1 VLIDVKLIKY
11 GLIIYVYVLKDIP
24 KLMEYVCQLM
34 TLLRYA
40 INIKKDPVLEELDEC
55 FTSLMLTYIFDISE
69 LINQQINNPTDIE
82 KYKDRHDNL
91 IRINKEI
98 EHSKMVLDTVG
109 DDSPYR
115 IEERLNRNSFYGN
128 KNQVADFIISEFN
141 RGINNFIISIANAV
155 YNDISE
161 YEDNSKFMMW

>member
-1 VLIDVKLIKY
+1 MNTQVNQSENMSESDKIKSQINKKLSDLSDTKTK
-11 GLIIYVYVLKDIP
+11 YVYYMFQLVQVKNP

-69 LINQQINNPTDIE
+69 LINQQINEPTNIK
-82 KYKDRHDNL
+82 KYNDRHQNL

-98 EHSKMVLDTVG
+98 EHQVNNYNS
-109 DDSPYR
+109 YY
-115 IEERLNRNSFYGN
+115 LN
-128 KNQVADFIISEFN
+128 EF
-141 RGINNFIISIANAV
+141 
-155 YNDISE
+155 
-161 YEDNSKFMMW
+161 KQTLLHL

>member
-1 VLIDVKLIKY
+1 MNTQVNQSENMSESDKIKSQINKKLSDLSDTKTK
-11 GLIIYVYVLKDIP
+11 YVYYMFQLAQVKNP

-69 LINQQINNPTDIE
+69 LINNPTDIE
-82 KYKDRHDNL
+82 KYNDRHQNL

-98 EHSKMVLDTVG
+98 EHQVNNYD
-109 DDSPYR
+109 PCY
-115 IEERLNRNSFYGN
+115 LN
-128 KNQVADFIISEFN
+128 EFKQTLLK
-141 RGINNFIISIANAV
+141 V
-155 YNDISE
+155 
-161 YEDNSKFMMW
+161 

>member
-1 VLIDVKLIKY
+1 MNTQVNQSKNMSESDKIKSQINKKLSDLSDTKTK
-11 GLIIYVYVLKDIP
+11 YVYYMFQLAQVKKP
-24 KLMEYVCQLM
+24 KLMEYVYQLM
-34 TLLRYA
+34 ILLRYA

-98 EHSKMVLDTVG
+98 EHQVNNYD
-109 DDSPYR
+109 PCY
-115 IEERLNRNSFYGN
+115 LN
-128 KNQVADFIISEFN
+128 EFKQTLLK
-141 RGINNFIISIANAV
+141 V
-155 YNDISE
+155 
-161 YEDNSKFMMW
+161 

>member
-1 VLIDVKLIKY
+1 MNTQVNQSENMSESDKIKNQINRKLSDLSDTKTK
-11 GLIIYVYVLKDIP
+11 YVYYMFQLAQVKKP

-82 KYKDRHDNL
+82 KYKDRHENL

-98 EHSKMVLDTVG
+98 EHQVNN
-109 DDSPYR
+109 Y
-115 IEERLNRNSFYGN
+115 NSFYLN
-128 KNQVADFIISEFN
+128 EFKQTLLK
-141 RGINNFIISIANAV
+141 V
-155 YNDISE
+155 
-161 YEDNSKFMMW
+161 

>member
-1 VLIDVKLIKY
+1 MNTQVNQSENMSESDKIKSQINKKLSDLSDTKTK
-11 GLIIYVYVLKDIP
+11 YVYYMFQLVQVKNP

-69 LINQQINNPTDIE
+69 LINQQINEPTNIE
-82 KYKDRHDNL
+82 KYNDRHQNL

-98 EHSKMVLDTVG
+98 EHQVNNYNS
-109 DDSPYR
+109 YY
-115 IEERLNRNSFYGN
+115 LN
-128 KNQVADFIISEFN
+128 EFKQTLLK
-141 RGINNFIISIANAV
+141 V
-155 YNDISE
+155 
-161 YEDNSKFMMW
+161 

>member
-1 VLIDVKLIKY
+1 MNTQVNQSENMSESDKIKSQINKKLSDLSDTKTK
-11 GLIIYVYVLKDIP
+11 YVYYMFQLVQVKNP

-69 LINQQINNPTDIE
+69 LINQQINEPTDIE
-82 KYKDRHDNL
+82 KYNDRHQNL

-98 EHSKMVLDTVG
+98 EHQVNNYNS
-109 DDSPYR
+109 YY
-115 IEERLNRNSFYGN
+115 LN
-128 KNQVADFIISEFN
+128 EFKQTLLK
-141 RGINNFIISIANAV
+141 V
-155 YNDISE
+155 
-161 YEDNSKFMMW
+161 

>member
-1 VLIDVKLIKY
+1 MNTQVNQSENMSESDKIKSHINKKLSDLSDTKTK
-11 GLIIYVYVLKDIP
+11 YVYYMFQLVQVKNP

-69 LINQQINNPTDIE
+69 LINQQINEPTNIE
-82 KYKDRHDNL
+82 KYNDRHQNL

-98 EHSKMVLDTVG
+98 EHQVNNYNS
-109 DDSPYR
+109 YY
-115 IEERLNRNSFYGN
+115 LN
-128 KNQVADFIISEFN
+128 EFKQTLLK
-141 RGINNFIISIANAV
+141 V
-155 YNDISE
+155 
-161 YEDNSKFMMW
+161 